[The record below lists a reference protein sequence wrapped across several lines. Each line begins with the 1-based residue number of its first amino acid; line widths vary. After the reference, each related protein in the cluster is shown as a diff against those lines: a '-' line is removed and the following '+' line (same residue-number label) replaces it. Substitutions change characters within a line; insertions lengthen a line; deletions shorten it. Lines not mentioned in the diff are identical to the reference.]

1 MLATFIIGLREGLEA
16 ALIVSIVA
24 TFLKRNGQPL
34 RPMWIGVGAAVALSI
49 LVGVVLSVI
58 ESSLPQAAQEGMES
72 IINAIAV
79 VLVTTM
85 ILWMAKHAR
94 GMKREL
100 ETAASTA
107 LASGTSRA
115 LVLMAF
121 LAVLKE
127 GFETSVFLLATF
139 SAASSTWFAAAGAV
153 LGIAA
158 AVVLGYGLYTGG
170 VKLNLAKFFKYT
182 SVFLVLVAA
191 GLLVSALR
199 TAHEA
204 GWLNAGQQR
213 TLDLAWLAPTGSVR
227 GAVLTGVLGIPADPR
242 LVELLAWLAYVVPML
257 LIIFWPQAY
266 RPGAAASRRI
276 KAAAAA
282 GCALVAAALM
292 IGVRTPSVSLPAS
305 APIVG
310 SSGSRLGTAELL
322 GTTVRMVIDGH
333 PSEVTVMDAGT
344 TVHNGVTAKVLRS
357 DATPSDIKR
366 TASLSELA
374 LLNGGRLP
382 VGVVAERNPGP
393 FALTE
398 SLRGQVTAYAVDG
411 RLIDATDDR
420 RVVDTIS
427 GGGLDTV
434 RTFTL
439 PGNTWT
445 VDPAYV
451 ASTASTLGDYTSAQ
465 AEHRFWR
472 WVVPGVL
479 LLAAAALLAAAW
491 RSRRAEAVV
500 PSQSPVGV
508 PISTP

>member
-34 RPMWIGVGAAVALSI
+34 RPMWIGVGAAIALSI

-58 ESSLPQAAQEGMES
+58 ESSLPQSAQEGMES

-79 VLVTTM
+79 VLVTSM

-94 GMKREL
+94 GMKKEL
-100 ETAASTA
+100 ETAASEA

-115 LVLMAF
+115 LVVMAF

-127 GFETSVFLLATF
+127 GFETAVFLLATF
-139 SAASSTWFAAAGAV
+139 SAASSAWYAAAGAV
-153 LGIAA
+153 LGILA

-213 TLDLAWLAPTGSVR
+213 TLDLGWLAPTGSVR

-242 LVELLAWLAYVVPML
+242 IVEVLAWVAYVVPML
-257 LIIFWPQAY
+257 LIIFWPQAH
-266 RPGAAASRRI
+266 RPGAAASRRL
-276 KAAAAA
+276 KVLLAA

-292 IGVRTPSVSLPAS
+292 IGVRTPTVSLPAS

-310 SSGSRLGTAELL
+310 SSGDRIGTAELRAA
-322 GTTVRMVIDGH
+322 TVRTVIDGQSSDVAVH
-333 PSEVTVMDAGT
+333 DAGSTVHDGVTVQ
-344 TVHNGVTAKVLRS
+344 VLKS
-357 DATPSDIKR
+357 DATTSDIKR
-366 TASLSELA
+366 TISLSELA
-374 LLNGGRLP
+374 QLNGGRLP

-398 SLRGQVTAYAVDG
+398 ARRGQVTAYGFDG
-411 RLIDATDDR
+411 RLVDASDDR
-420 RVVDTIS
+420 QVVATVT
-427 GGGLDTV
+427 GGGLTTARTV
-434 RTFTL
+434 SL
-439 PGNTWT
+439 PGNTWS
-445 VDPAYV
+445 VDPTYV
-451 ASTASTLGDYTSAQ
+451 ASAISAVNDFTSAQ
-465 AEHRFWR
+465 AERRFWR

-479 LLAAAALLAAAW
+479 FITAATLLVAAW
-491 RSRRAEAVV
+491 RPRRTDPIV
-500 PSQSPVGV
+500 PSQTPAGVPVG
-508 PISTP
+508 TP

>member
-34 RPMWIGVGAAVALSI
+34 RPMWIGVGAAISLSI

-100 ETAASTA
+100 ETAASDA

-139 SAASSTWFAAAGAV
+139 SAASNTWFAAAGAV
-153 LGIAA
+153 LGILA
-158 AVVLGYGLYTGG
+158 AVGLGYGLYTGG

-213 TLDLAWLAPTGSVR
+213 TIDLAWLAPNGSVR

-242 LVELLAWLAYVVPML
+242 IIELLAWTAYVVPML
-257 LIIFWPQAY
+257 LIIFWPQAH

-276 KAAAAA
+276 KVAAAA
-282 GCALVAAALM
+282 GCAVVAVALM
-292 IGVRTPSVSLPAS
+292 VGVRTPTVSLPAS

-310 SSGSRLGTAELL
+310 ASGQTIGTAELR
-322 GTTVRMVIDGH
+322 GSTVRMVIDGH
-333 PSEVTVMDAGT
+333 PSDVAVTDAGS
-344 TVHNGVTAKVLRS
+344 TVHQGVTARVLRS

-366 TASLSELA
+366 TVSLSELA

-382 VGVVAERNPGP
+382 VGVVTERNPGP

-420 RVVDTIS
+420 RVIDTVS

-434 RTFTL
+434 RTFVA
-439 PGNTWT
+439 PGNTWSVSPT
-445 VDPAYV
+445 YV
-451 ASTASTLGDYTSAQ
+451 ATTTSALGDFTSAQ
-465 AEHRFWR
+465 AERRFWR

-479 LLAAAALLAAAW
+479 LLGAAALLAAAW
-491 RSRRAEAVV
+491 RSRRADSFI
-500 PSQSPVGV
+500 PSESRVGV
-508 PISTP
+508 PVGAP

>member
-34 RPMWIGVGAAVALSI
+34 RPMWIGVAAAVTLSI

-79 VLVTTM
+79 ILVTTM

-100 ETAASTA
+100 ETAASSA
-107 LASGTSRA
+107 LASGTSGA

-139 SAASSTWFAAAGAV
+139 SAASNTWFAAAGAV

-158 AVVLGYGLYTGG
+158 AVILGYGLYTGG

-242 LVELLAWLAYVVPML
+242 LVELLAWLAYVVPMF
-257 LIIFWPQAY
+257 LIIFWPQTR

-276 KAAAAA
+276 KVAAAA
-282 GCALVAAALM
+282 GCAVVAVALM
-292 IGVRTPSVSLPAS
+292 IGVRTPTVSLPAS
-305 APIVG
+305 APLVG
-310 SSGSRLGTAELL
+310 ADGQTIGSAALTGHTLRTQIDSVAAAIPLTVTGQRDHQGMSATLL
-322 GTTVRMVIDGH
+322 TGGGDQQNSTRTV
-333 PSEVTVMDAGT
+333 
-344 TVHNGVTAKVLRS
+344 
-357 DATPSDIKR
+357 
-366 TASLSELA
+366 SLSELA
-374 LLNGGRLP
+374 QLNGGRLP

-393 FALTE
+393 FTLRE
-398 SLRGQVTAYAVDG
+398 SRTGSVTVYSTHDH
-411 RLIDATDDR
+411 LLDAADNRQIVAT
-420 RVVDTIS
+420 VS
-427 GGGLDTV
+427 GGGLDTT
-434 RTFTL
+434 RTISL
-439 PGNTWT
+439 PGTTWSVAPT
-445 VDPAYV
+445 YV
-451 ASTASTLGDYTSAQ
+451 ATASNALNDYAAAQ
-465 AEHRFWR
+465 AERRFWR

-479 LLAAAALLAAAW
+479 LLGAVALLAAAW
-491 RSRRAEAVV
+491 RSRRAEAAV
-500 PSQSPVGV
+500 PSQTPVGV

>member
-1 MLATFIIGLREGLEA
+1 MATFIIGLREGLEA

-34 RPMWIGVGAAVALSI
+34 RPMWIGVAAAVTLSI
-49 LVGVVLSVI
+49 VVGVVLSVI
-58 ESSLPQAAQEGMES
+58 EGSLPQAAQEGMES

-100 ETAASTA
+100 ETAASDA

-139 SAASSTWFAAAGAV
+139 SAASNTWFAAAGAV

-204 GWLNAGQQR
+204 GWLNAAQQR
-213 TLDLAWLAPTGSVR
+213 TVDLGWLAPTGSVR

-242 LVELLAWLAYVVPML
+242 IIEVLAWVAYVVPML
-257 LIIFWPQAY
+257 LIIFWPQSR

-276 KAAAAA
+276 KVAVAAA
-282 GCALVAAALM
+282 CALVAVALM
-292 IGVRTPSVSLPAS
+292 IGVRTPTVSLPAS

-310 SSGSRLGTAELL
+310 SDGQTIGSAALT
-322 GTTVRMVIDGH
+322 GH
-333 PSEVTVMDAGT
+333 TLHT
-344 TVHNGVTAKVLRS
+344 QI
-357 DATPSDIKR
+357 DATTSTLALTPAGQRTHQGIPATLLTGGSDEQVSTR
-366 TASLSELA
+366 TVSLSELA
-374 LLNGGRLP
+374 QLNGGRLP

-393 FALTE
+393 FTVRE
-398 SLRGQVTAYAVDG
+398 SRTGSVTVYSAQDH
-411 RLIDATDDR
+411 LLDAANNRQIVAT
-420 RVVDTIS
+420 VS
-427 GGGLDTV
+427 GGGLSTA
-434 RTFTL
+434 RTISL
-439 PGNTWT
+439 PGDTWSVSPT
-445 VDPAYV
+445 YV
-451 ASTASTLGDYTSAQ
+451 ATATSALNDFASAQ
-465 AEHRFWR
+465 AERRFWR

-479 LLAAAALLAAAW
+479 LLSAAALLAAAW
-491 RSRRAEAVV
+491 RSRRTDAIL

-508 PISTP
+508 PVGTP

>member
-34 RPMWIGVGAAVALSI
+34 RPMWIGVGAAVALSV
-49 LVGVVLSVI
+49 LVGVILSVI

-100 ETAASTA
+100 ETAASSA
-107 LASGTSRA
+107 LATGTSRA

-257 LIIFWPQAY
+257 LIIFWPQTH

-276 KAAAAA
+276 KVAAAA
-282 GCALVAAALM
+282 GCALVAVALM
-292 IGVRTPSVSLPAS
+292 IGVRTPSLSLPAS
-305 APIVG
+305 APVVG
-310 SSGSRLGTAELL
+310 ADGQMIGSATLSGHTLRTQIDSTA
-322 GTTVRMVIDGH
+322 TTVALSVSGVSDHQGVAATLLSGGQTQQSSTR
-333 PSEVTVMDAGT
+333 TV
-344 TVHNGVTAKVLRS
+344 
-357 DATPSDIKR
+357 
-366 TASLSELA
+366 SLTELA
-374 LLNGGRLP
+374 QLNGGRLP

-393 FALTE
+393 FTLRE
-398 SLRGQVTAYAVDG
+398 SRTGAVTVYAAHDHLLDAVDN
-411 RLIDATDDR
+411 RQAVAT
-420 RVVDTIS
+420 VS
-427 GGGLDTV
+427 GGGLSTA
-434 RTFTL
+434 RTISL
-439 PGNTWT
+439 PGSTWT
-445 VDPAYV
+445 VAPTYV
-451 ASTASTLGDYTSAQ
+451 ASTTSALGDYTSAQ
-465 AEHRFWR
+465 AERRFWR

-479 LLAAAALLAAAW
+479 LLAATALLAAAW